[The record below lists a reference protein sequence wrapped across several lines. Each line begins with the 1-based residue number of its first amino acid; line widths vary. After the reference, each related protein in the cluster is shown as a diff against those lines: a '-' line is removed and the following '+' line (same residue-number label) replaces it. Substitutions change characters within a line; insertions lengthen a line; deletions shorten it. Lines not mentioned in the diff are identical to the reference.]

1 MWLIFVK
8 SVSWGSAVQWPTFR
22 FEVERGILVIRI
34 VNGLCRLLKVFD
46 HKGFSVLAIGNWNF
60 SQVTNKSREVPLKC

>member
-1 MWLIFVK
+1 MFGL
-8 SVSWGSAVQWPTFR
+8 
-22 FEVERGILVIRI
+22 EVERRILVIRI

-46 HKGFSVLAIGNWNF
+46 HKGFSVLAIGNCNF